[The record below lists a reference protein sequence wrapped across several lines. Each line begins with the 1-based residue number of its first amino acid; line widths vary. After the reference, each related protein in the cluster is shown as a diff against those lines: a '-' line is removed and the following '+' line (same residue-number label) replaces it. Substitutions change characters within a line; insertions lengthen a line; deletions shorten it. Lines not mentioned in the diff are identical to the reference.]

1 MRVTRIGAL
10 LASASLLAAC
20 GGGDSPPAQ
29 PPDGGGNPPPGGT
42 PDIILEQVFPGVGFT
57 ALVSLQQA
65 PNDGSRWFAV
75 RQVGVVEVFN
85 NDPNVTDSGVYL
97 DIRGRVNAGPDE
109 AGLLGLAFHPQW
121 PATPELFVSYTSP
134 VAGLTS
140 VVSRFSSNDNGT
152 TVDSS
157 SEEVL
162 LAVPQDFSNHNGGN
176 IVFGPDGFLYLG
188 LGDGGSAGDP
198 NGRGQDPTNL
208 LGTVVRIDVDGG
220 SPYAIPP
227 GNPFAANQPC
237 LQGFTVTGANCPEI
251 FAWGF
256 RNPWRFSFDRSNGD
270 LWLGDVGQDA
280 WEEVDL
286 VTVGENYG
294 WNVREGANCFEPP
307 SGCTTIGL
315 TDPVT
320 EYDRGVGRSITG
332 GYVYRGAAVPDLVGW
347 YVFGDFI
354 SGAILAI
361 PADSQPGVAPE
372 TLDLSGLSISTFA
385 EDLDGELYVVSYV
398 NGQIYRIIAAP

>member
-10 LASASLLAAC
+10 LASASLLTAC
-20 GGGDSPPAQ
+20 GGSGGDDPPA
-29 PPDGGGNPPPGGT
+29 PPGGGGD
-42 PDIILEQVFPGVGFT
+42 PAPGIVLERVFAGVGFS

-65 PNDGSRWFAV
+65 PNDDSRWFAV
-75 RQVGVVEVFN
+75 QQVGIVEVFD
-85 NDPNVTDSGVYL
+85 NDPNVTNTAVYL
-97 DIRGRVNAGPDE
+97 NIAARVNSGPSE

-134 VAGLTS
+134 VGGLTS
-140 VVSRFSSNDNGT
+140 VVSRFGSNDNGA
-152 TVDSS
+152 TVDPA

-162 LAVPQDFSNHNGGN
+162 LVVPQDFTNHNGGN

-188 LGDGGSAGDP
+188 LGDGGDGGDP

-208 LGTVVRIDVDGG
+208 FGTVVRIDVDGG

-227 GNPFAANQPC
+227 GNPFAANTAC

-256 RNPWRFSFDRSNGD
+256 RNPWRFSFDRSTGD
-270 LWLGDVGQDA
+270 LWLGDVGERA
-280 WEEVDL
+280 FEEVDR

-307 SGCTTIGL
+307 SGCTTAGL

-320 EYDRGVGRSITG
+320 EYGRSVGQSITG
-332 GYVYRGAAVPDLVGW
+332 GYVYRGTAIPDLVGW

-354 SGAILAI
+354 SGSVFAI

-372 TLDLSGLSISTFA
+372 TLASSTLSISTFA
-385 EDLDGELYVVSYV
+385 EDVDGELYVVNYG
-398 NGQIYRIIAAP
+398 NGEIYRIVDAP